1 MRLACAVSFIIS
13 VLRLCSLLVEKY
25 DSMQYFLLH
34 FFFSGITMRVLHEFL
49 CLLPFLSD
57 CCSVILG
64 SVVLGPYHHLDSFEG
79 LPVVGGVVLRRHVV
93 PRSPEDP
100 IPDPFVPFVVVLPVQ
115 VGRHAGV
122 EPPAGAVVG
131 TAVSGGVHVVVAVGR
146 GEELL
151 VVVEVLVEVE
161 GVPGGSAAMTPV

>member
-1 MRLACAVSFIIS
+1 MI
-13 VLRLCSLLVEKY
+13 LR
-25 DSMQYFLLH
+25 
-34 FFFSGITMRVLHEFL
+34 
-49 CLLPFLSD
+49 
-57 CCSVILG
+57 

-100 IPDPFVPFVVVLPVQ
+100 VPDPLVPFVVVLPVQ
-115 VGRHAGV
+115 VGGHAGV

-131 TAVSGGVHVVVAVGR
+131 AAVSGGIHVVVTVGR
-146 GEELL
+146 GEEFL

-161 GVPGGSAAMTPV
+161 GVPSGSAAMTPV

>member
-1 MRLACAVSFIIS
+1 MTQFNTFYCIL
-13 VLRLCSLLVEKY
+13 
-25 DSMQYFLLH
+25 
-34 FFFSGITMRVLHEFL
+34 FFSGMTMRLLHEFL
-49 CLLPFLSD
+49 SLLLFLSD
-57 CCSVILG
+57 CCSLILG
-64 SVVLGPYHHLDSFEG
+64 GIVLGPDHHLDSFEG

-93 PRSPEDP
+93 PRSPEDSV
-100 IPDPFVPFVVVLPVQ
+100 PDALVPFVVILSVQ
-115 VGRHAGV
+115 VGGHAGV

-131 TAVSGGVHVVVAVGR
+131 AAVSGGVHVVVAVGR